1 MSKIELLIDNREHK
15 IKEYFASFDGVS
27 IIQLDIGDVQFKYNN
42 EIILLIERKTIADLS
57 SSIKDGRH
65 REQKARLLNTGLD
78 ISKILYLI
86 EGDIDKS
93 VFKCLPKSTLISS
106 IINTIMRD
114 NIKVYR
120 TLDISDTLFFIES
133 IYNKLKKDG
142 HKLIMDKNA
151 DNYVNTLKVRKKD
164 NLTPKNCFILQ
175 LAQIPGS
182 SINIA
187 NRILED
193 YASMY
198 SLCNAYSKLECDK
211 SKELLLA
218 DLTYDISNNKKRRIG
233 PTVSK
238 RIFQFLNNIT

>member
-27 IIQLDIGDVQFKYNN
+27 IVQLDIGDVQFKYNN
-42 EIILLIERKTIADLS
+42 EIVLLIERKTVADLS

-78 ISKILYLI
+78 INKILYLI
-86 EGDIDKS
+86 EGDIEKCM
-93 VFKCLPKSTLISS
+93 FRCLPKSTLISS
-106 IINTIMRD
+106 IINTIIRD

-120 TLDISDTLFFIES
+120 TLDINETLFFIES
-133 IYNKLKKDG
+133 IYNKLVKDG
-142 HKLIMDKNA
+142 SKLIMDNNK
-151 DNYVNTLKVRKKD
+151 DNYVNTLKVRKKE
-164 NLTPKNCFILQ
+164 NMTPKNCFILQ

-193 YASMY
+193 YSSMY
-198 SLCNAYSKLECDK
+198 SLCNTYFKLESEE

-218 DLTYDISNNKKRRIG
+218 DLTYTILNNKKRRIG
-233 PTVSK
+233 DKVSK
-238 RIFQFLNNIT
+238 RIYNFLNYIP

>member
-27 IIQLDIGDVQFKYNN
+27 IVQLDIGDVQFKYNN
-42 EIILLIERKTIADLS
+42 EIVLLIERKTVADLS

-78 ISKILYLI
+78 INKILYLI
-86 EGDIDKS
+86 EGDIEKS
-93 VFKCLPKSTLISS
+93 MFKCLPKSTLISS
-106 IINTIMRD
+106 IINTIIRD

-120 TLDISDTLFFIES
+120 TLDISETLFFIES
-133 IYNKLKKDG
+133 IYNKLVKDG
-142 HKLIMDKNA
+142 SKLIIENNK
-151 DNYVNTLKVRKKD
+151 DNYVNTLKVRKKE
-164 NLTPKNCFILQ
+164 NMTPTNCFILQ

-187 NRILED
+187 NRIVED
-193 YASMY
+193 YSSMY
-198 SLCNAYSKLECDK
+198 SLCNSYSNLESEE

-218 DLTYDISNNKKRRIG
+218 DLTYNILNNKKRRIG
-233 PTVSK
+233 GKVSK
-238 RIFQFLNNIT
+238 RIYNFLNNII